1 MYTGVCLACMCT
13 YVHVHKS
20 VYVLPLHVY
29 YIGGSESRRER
40 KSDKERGGGGD
51 EGMIRGQES
60 TIVHVHCTS
69 IVLRFSNTFSLAR
82 FVACQQQVVLC
93 T

>member
-1 MYTGVCLACMCT
+1 
-13 YVHVHKS
+13 
-20 VYVLPLHVY
+20 
-29 YIGGSESRRER
+29 
-40 KSDKERGGGGD
+40 
-51 EGMIRGQES
+51 MIRGQES

>member
-1 MYTGVCLACMCT
+1 MCMYTNLYMYCLYMYTILEEAR
-13 YVHVHKS
+13 VGEK
-20 VYVLPLHVY
+20 
-29 YIGGSESRRER
+29 ER
-40 KSDKERGGGGD
+40 VTKRGGGGD